1 MILFVHRH
9 KKYFTQVTLTGFFK
23 ILLLTK
29 SDIAI
34 QTKSIFLKIKN
45 LHTHCCLKWIIGKK
59 WYAFKTIYR
68 RFSVT
73 FHKHLVWI
81 RNFQALP
88 MNLLNCFPLWFI
100 HWAFWVY
107 SNVNFCADHWV
118 LVKLLINKWT
128 SWKVVFVPVK
138 LNTGNSCNFLFM
150 FYECRNKCW
159 IGKF

>member
-68 RFSVT
+68 RF
-73 FHKHLVWI
+73 HKHLV
-81 RNFQALP
+81 
-88 MNLLNCFPLWFI
+88 
-100 HWAFWVY
+100 
-107 SNVNFCADHWV
+107 
-118 LVKLLINKWT
+118 
-128 SWKVVFVPVK
+128 
-138 LNTGNSCNFLFM
+138 
-150 FYECRNKCW
+150 
-159 IGKF
+159 